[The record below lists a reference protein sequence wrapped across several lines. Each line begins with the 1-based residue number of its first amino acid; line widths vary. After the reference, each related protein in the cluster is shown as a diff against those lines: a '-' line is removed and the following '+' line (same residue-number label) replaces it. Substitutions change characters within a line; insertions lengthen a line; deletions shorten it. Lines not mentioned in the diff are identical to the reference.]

1 MNFNPN
7 AMMKKQFEKMISQ
20 RFGSVDNMMNDM
32 SKFAGNNPTLKN
44 ALDLYKKVIQTSC
57 IKYSKMYS
65 TKNIYLQMELYKNS
79 LDYNTSPQLGD

>member
-7 AMMKKQFEKMISQ
+7 TIMKQKIQQMISQ

-44 ALDLYKKVIQTSC
+44 ALDLYKKGDARQLHQIQQNVFEE
-57 IKYSKMYS
+57 KH
-65 TKNIYLQMELYKNS
+65 L
-79 LDYNTSPQLGD
+79 SPDGIIQKFLGL

>member
-1 MNFNPN
+1 MTFNPN

-44 ALDLYKKVIQTSC
+44 ALDLYKKGDTDQLHQIQQNVFNEKHLS
-57 IKYSKMYS
+57 
-65 TKNIYLQMELYKNS
+65 QMELYKNS

>member
-7 AMMKKQFEKMISQ
+7 AMMQKQVEKMISQ

-44 ALDLYKKVIQTSC
+44 ALDDWLH
-57 IKYSKMYS
+57 
-65 TKNIYLQMELYKNS
+65 YLW
-79 LDYNTSPQLGD
+79 

>member
-7 AMMKKQFEKMISQ
+7 AMMQKQVEKMISQ

-44 ALDLYKKVIQTSC
+44 ALDLYKKGDQLHEKQYSYADSC
-57 IKYSKMYS
+57 SGSCK
-65 TKNIYLQMELYKNS
+65 
-79 LDYNTSPQLGD
+79 

>member
-32 SKFAGNNPTLKN
+32 SKFAGNNPTLN
-44 ALDLYKKVIQTSC
+44 NCALHSRYFSD
-57 IKYSKMYS
+57 
-65 TKNIYLQMELYKNS
+65 ELDA
-79 LDYNTSPQLGD
+79 LFF

>member
-7 AMMKKQFEKMISQ
+7 AMMQKQVERMISQ

-44 ALDLYKKVIQTSC
+44 ALDLSALPQVQLHLRKYIRLTKKA
-57 IKYSKMYS
+57 
-65 TKNIYLQMELYKNS
+65 
-79 LDYNTSPQLGD
+79 TSP